1 MNDEFL
7 IESEEDLE
15 SIFGQPNELVKRK
28 VSHSLDESMI
38 EFIRRSPLIFVSTID
53 GKGQVDVSPKGDS
66 PGFVQFDGAGK
77 LLIPERP
84 GNKLIFGF
92 KNILKNNNVGVIFVV
107 PKMRETL
114 RIKGQAAISKDPSLL
129 KNLSARGKPAL
140 LCTAVA
146 ISECFFHCGKAMI
159 RSKLWNP
166 DAWVGHSDSL
176 MVRHTAERFHVNE
189 QEIEAEVEDN
199 YRDELY

>member
-114 RIKGQAAISKDPSLL
+114 RIKGQAVISKDPSLL

-140 LCTAVA
+140 LCTAVT
-146 ISECFFHCGKAMI
+146 IRECFFHCGKAMI

-166 DAWVGHSDSL
+166 DAWVEHSDSL
-176 MVRHTAERFHVNE
+176 MVRHTAERFVVNE
-189 QEIEAEVEDN
+189 QEIEAEVEEN